1 MGSNSFSKSAKPS
14 LKTNAFLKK
23 SRIKRFAGVM
33 EPFWR
38 ASFGFFEEINE
49 TSEVNGELRQHCEDG
64 VHVEDVGERSFG

>member
-1 MGSNSFSKSAKPS
+1 M
-14 LKTNAFLKK
+14 
-23 SRIKRFAGVM
+23 M
-33 EPFWR
+33 EPFRR